1 MWDESVVR
9 YGQCRHH
16 KQEIGLSNPL
26 TKRNSIEHSKDTV
39 LHEIAHALT
48 GEGHG
53 HNAVWKRTC
62 VKVGARPERCYNGD
76 VKTFVGKYKLINKDT
91 GQVYRH
97 YHRKP
102 NVSDWPQRWMLGKK
116 AETFGKLQLIVSA
129 ETEAGTELL
138 LKELD
143 DFSRSRRAK
152 NKKYKLLNKDT
163 GQVYRHYQR
172 KPNVSDWPQRWIPG
186 KKEETYGKLQLQLI
200 VSAETE
206 AAPSNGK
213 KRKRAHRAHVTESE
227 EKEDVQTLSST
238 LTENYSLDGFNRF

>member
-1 MWDESVVR
+1 
-9 YGQCRHH
+9 
-16 KQEIGLSNPL
+16 
-26 TKRNSIEHSKDTV
+26 
-39 LHEIAHALT
+39 
-48 GEGHG
+48 
-53 HNAVWKRTC
+53 
-62 VKVGARPERCYNGD
+62 
-76 VKTFVGKYKLINKDT
+76 
-91 GQVYRH
+91 
-97 YHRKP
+97 
-102 NVSDWPQRWMLGKK
+102 MLGKK

-186 KKEETYGKLQLQLI
+186 KKDETYGKLQLQLI

-213 KRKRAHRAHVTESE
+213 KRKRAQSPRHRVGGKRRRPDSILNAHR
-227 EKEDVQTLSST
+227 KLLS
-238 LTENYSLDGFNRF
+238 GRF

>member
-1 MWDESVVR
+1 MSKRKRETDVTESEEKELLNEIQQFAVKKLKEWGLNNWSLVWDESVVR

-16 KQEIGLSNPL
+16 KHEIGLSKPL

-39 LHEIAHALT
+39 LHESAHALT

-97 YHRKP
+97 YH
-102 NVSDWPQRWMLGKK
+102 
-116 AETFGKLQLIVSA
+116 
-129 ETEAGTELL
+129 
-138 LKELD
+138 
-143 DFSRSRRAK
+143 
-152 NKKYKLLNKDT
+152 
-163 GQVYRHYQR
+163 R